1 MDQPGSSNDIFE
13 MDSFDV
19 GQNQQYQG
27 KAIRTRKRQSGPTY
41 TRLKG
46 NMSPPDSPS
55 QSFLVNGVDPCASA
69 RRSRITHHVDINDL

>member
-46 NMSPPDSPS
+46 KY
-55 QSFLVNGVDPCASA
+55 VTA
-69 RRSRITHHVDINDL
+69 R